1 MMGLVSNGLGGSA
14 TNLILMN
21 YGFFTVEII
30 ETATPVPEPS
40 PTPTPTPTP
49 TIPGPSPTPT
59 PTVPEPTPA
68 VVDKILGSKSEPQ
81 YYDVVISVK
90 PFKNKDAQRISFRMK
105 EESVNKVVNF
115 KVSMRKLRVRF
126 NVIINKITE
135 FMRK

>member
-21 YGFFTVEII
+21 YGFLTVEII

-40 PTPTPTPTP
+40 PTPTPT
-49 TIPGPSPTPT
+49 
-59 PTVPEPTPA
+59 VPEPTPP
-68 VVDKILGSKSEPQ
+68 VVDKILGSKSEPL

-90 PFKNKDAQRISFRMK
+90 PFKNKDAQRISFRLK